1 MTEREKQ
8 RLLKEVQKFRKWW
21 TGWQTLSLEIR
32 TSNCRWNKIAIILT
46 PAWPRMNKPHS
57 KISTRN
63 KKTGRDMLKLRT
75 FLISKSARNNSKR
88 TLKTE
93 RTNPS
98 CINGHKQFR
107 KMRVTVLKWRTKENL
122 SSFLIR
128 NSSKSKWTKMLL
140 LLTLPVLK
148 SEPMRFWSRRNTN
161 LVVRWIQK
169 KLEWIGSCSKRLQ
182 ELNVERVH
190 LLNSS
195 DKQMHHSEKQ
205 VYLKTVLLFREC
217 KLCVL

>member
-8 RLLKEVQKFRKWW
+8 RLLKEVQKSRKWW

-46 PAWPRMNKPHS
+46 LAWLRMNKQHS

-63 KKTGRDMLKLRT
+63 KKTGKDMLKLST
-75 FLISKSARNNSKR
+75 FLISRSVRNNSKR
-88 TLKTE
+88 TMKKK

-107 KMRVTVLKWRTKENL
+107 KMRLTVLKWRIKENL
-122 SSFLIR
+122 SSFPIL
-128 NSSKSKWTKMLL
+128 NSLKSRWTKMSL

-148 SEPMRFWSRRNTN
+148 REPMRFWSRRNTN
-161 LVVRWIQK
+161 LEVRWIQK
-169 KLEWIGSCSKRLQ
+169 KQEWIGNCLKRLQ
-182 ELNVERVH
+182 ESNVERVH

-195 DKQMHHSEKQ
+195 DKLMHHSEKQ

-217 KLCVL
+217 KLCLL